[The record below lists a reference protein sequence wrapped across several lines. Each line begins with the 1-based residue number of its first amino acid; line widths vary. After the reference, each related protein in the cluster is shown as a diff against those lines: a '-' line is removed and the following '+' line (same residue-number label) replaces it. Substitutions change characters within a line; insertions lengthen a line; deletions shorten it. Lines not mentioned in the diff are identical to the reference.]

1 MDIILANNLALL
13 PPTNEY
19 NITIFLEKATLSW
32 FFWIYQYIV
41 YDVNNNLLDIV
52 FWFFMCT
59 KKAKICG
66 YKKIP
71 TKNKGFCEHRNETR
85 FFTLNKTPPQP

>member
-13 PPTNEY
+13 PPTNGY

-41 YDVNNNLLDIV
+41 YDVNNKLLDIV
-52 FWFFMCT
+52 F
-59 KKAKICG
+59 
-66 YKKIP
+66 
-71 TKNKGFCEHRNETR
+71 
-85 FFTLNKTPPQP
+85 